1 MQMANITS
9 NGGKTM
15 GEEKTRIIAVA
26 NEKGGVGKTAMT
38 INLGAA
44 LSLEEKKVLIVDMD
58 PQHNATIG
66 LGVDA
71 DECTATVYDLIVN
84 EGSAKARDAV
94 VQTRWENLDLI
105 PSHIDLSGAEVEIT
119 DKPGRERRLKDALT
133 DLNSNYDFILVDTPP
148 SLSLL
153 TVNVF
158 TYVNEMLVP
167 CQMHPYAYSALED
180 LFDTFESIKE
190 GINSDLKIAGIV
202 PTFYDKRTTLS
213 KTVKDRLFADTRYQ
227 GHMFDSLIRTNT
239 AVARSS
245 DAGEPVVF
253 YDKRSYGAW
262 DYARLAEELLTKSP
276 A

>member
-1 MQMANITS
+1 
-9 NGGKTM
+9 M

-26 NEKGGVGKTAMT
+26 NEKGGVGKTAMA

-44 LSLEEKKVLIVDMD
+44 LSLEEKKVLIIDMD

-71 DECTATVYDLIVN
+71 DECTATVYDLITAEDSVN
-84 EGSAKARDAV
+84 PRDAL
-94 VQTRWENLDLI
+94 VQTRWENIDLI
-105 PSHIDLSGAEVEIT
+105 PSHIDLSGAEVEII
-119 DKPGRERRLKDALT
+119 DKPGRERRLKDALAS
-133 DLNSNYDFILVDTPP
+133 LNSHYDFILVDTPP

-158 TYVNEMLVP
+158 TYVNEVLVP
-167 CQMHPYAYSALED
+167 CQMHPYAYAALED
-180 LFDTFESIKE
+180 LFDTFDSIRE
-190 GINSDLKIAGIV
+190 GINSDLKITGIV
-202 PTFYDKRTTLS
+202 PTFFDKRTTLS
-213 KTVKDRLFADTRYQ
+213 RTVKDRLFADRRYQ
-227 GHMFDSLIRTNT
+227 GHMFESMIRSNT

-262 DYARLAEELLTKSP
+262 DYARLAEELLAKPP